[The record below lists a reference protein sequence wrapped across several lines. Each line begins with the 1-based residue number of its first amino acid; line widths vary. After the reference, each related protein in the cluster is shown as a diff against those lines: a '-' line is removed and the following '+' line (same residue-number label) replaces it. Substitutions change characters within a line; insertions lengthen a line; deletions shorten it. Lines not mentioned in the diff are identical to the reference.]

1 VGGWIGRV
9 EGVLVDDVED
19 QSTCAA
25 FTKVSCSNEPSYPQR
40 LQEEDLVN
48 PCRLRW
54 TELGEDGTPLAAE
67 IGLLGQPLDLFV
79 GLHGDDSPL
88 QVKGRTYLHASSSPT
103 FHPST
108 NFLVNPSLA

>member
-25 FTKVSCSNEPSYPQR
+25 VTKVSCSNEPSYSQSLR
-40 LQEEDLVN
+40 KEDLVT

-67 IGLLGQPLDLFV
+67 IGVLGLALDLFV
-79 GLHGDDSPL
+79 GLHGDDGP
-88 QVKGRTYLHASSSPT
+88 QVKGLAYLHASSSPT
-103 FHPST
+103 LHPST